1 MARALRAAAAILL
14 GQGGSQAMRL
24 AANLVLTRL
33 LFPEA
38 FGLMAIVS
46 VVTVG
51 LAMFSDVGVGPSIYQ
66 SKRGDDQDFLNTA
79 WTIQVIRGMLLC
91 GVTGIMALPLAK
103 FYGEPDLAKY
113 LPIAGLSLA
122 VAGFN
127 PTRIET
133 ANRHLTKVGRVTT
146 LDLLSQLIGI
156 LMMILLAFVMRS
168 VWALVLGGLIIN
180 LIKLALTWT
189 FLPGPANRF
198 HWESEAAHELIHFGK
213 WIFLSTAC
221 YFLTS
226 QGDKAILG
234 RFLTLDLLGIYN
246 IGFFLANFPAGM
258 GHVLTNKL
266 LIPLY
271 REKPPSEG
279 PENKA
284 RIARMRTVLTASVGS
299 ALLFMAFTG
308 PWLVDLLYDP
318 RYMMS
323 GAIVV
328 GVALSLLP
336 HVIGMSYDQAALAA
350 GDSRTFFIFTS
361 VRAILGVVML
371 LIGVSQYGLLGALI
385 GMGVAY
391 TLAHPVL
398 VWLAVRHSA
407 YDLRHDVIATLIA
420 IIAGAAAVWLH
431 WDVLAALPS
440 EASNPL

>member
-24 AANLVLTRL
+24 VANLVLTRL

-38 FGLMAIVS
+38 FGLMAIVG

-66 SKRGDDQDFLNTA
+66 SKRGDEQAFLDTA
-79 WTIQVIRGMLLC
+79 WTIQVIRGFLLC
-91 GVTGIMALPLAK
+91 GITGVLALPLAI

-113 LPIAGLSLA
+113 LPVAGLSLA

-133 ANRHLTKVGRVTT
+133 AHRHLMVGRVTM
-146 LDLLSQLIGI
+146 LDLLSQFLGI
-156 LMMILLAFVMRS
+156 LIMILLAYLMRS

-180 LIKLALTWT
+180 LIKLALTWA
-189 FLPGPANRF
+189 FLPGKANRF
-198 HWESEAAHELIHFGK
+198 YWEKDAARELITFGK

-234 RFLTLDLLGIYN
+234 RFLSLELLGIYN

-258 GHVLTNKL
+258 GHVLITKL

-279 PENKA
+279 PENAA
-284 RIARMRTVLTASVGS
+284 RIARMRTVLTLSVGS
-299 ALLFMAFTG
+299 SVLLMAYGG
-308 PWLVDLLYDP
+308 PWIVEILYDP
-318 RYMMS
+318 RYVMS
-323 GAIVV
+323 GAIMV

-336 HVIGMSYDQAALAA
+336 HVIGMSYDHAALAA

-361 VRAILGVVML
+361 VRAILGIVCL
-371 LIGVSQYGLLGALI
+371 LIGVSQYGLVGALI

-398 VWLAVRHSA
+398 IWLAVRHSA
-407 YDLRHDVIATLIA
+407 YDLRHDLIATAVA
-420 IIAGAAAVWLH
+420 IIAAAGAIWLH
-431 WDVLAALPS
+431 WDVLMTLPT
-440 EASNPL
+440 EATNRF